1 MSFANL
7 KNQSQTGFAALAKEL
22 EKIANPES
30 SSGGADDRLWKPT
43 LDKSGNGF
51 AVIRFLPAPEGEDL
65 PWAKVWSHAF
75 QGTGGWLIDNC
86 LTTVNQKCPV
96 CEHNSQLWNSG
107 IESNKE
113 IVRKQKRKLS
123 YYANIFVLQDPAAPE
138 NEGKVFLYKFG
149 KKIFDKIM
157 EAMQPAFADET
168 PINPFD
174 FWSGADFKLKIRKV
188 DGYWNYDKSE
198 FANAGVLGNQPDEI
212 LEKIWKKEYSL
223 NEFSDP
229 TNFKS
234 YDELKSRLNV
244 VLGAPAPRI
253 DRETEE
259 SEDDWNDSRP
269 VSAYSFT
276 ETREPV
282 REQVKQPAFSASSFS
297 KDEED
302 DDLSF
307 FARLA
312 QED

>member
-1 MSFANL
+1 MSFAAL

-22 EKIANPES
+22 EKIANPEG

-123 YYANIFVLQDPAAPE
+123 YYANIFVLQDPANPE

-198 FANAGVLGNQPDEI
+198 FANAGVLGNQSDEV
-212 LEKIWKKEYSL
+212 LEKIWKKQYSL

-229 TNFKS
+229 TNFKT
-234 YDELKSRLNV
+234 YEELKSRLNT
-244 VLGAPAPRI
+244 VLGAPAPRV
-253 DRETEE
+253 DYETEE

-269 VSAYSFT
+269 VSAYQSQP
-276 ETREPV
+276 PV

>member
-1 MSFANL
+1 MSFAAL
-7 KNQSQTGFAALAKEL
+7 KNQSQSNFATLAKEL
-22 EKIANPES
+22 EKISNPES

-51 AVIRFLPAPEGEDL
+51 AVIRFLPASEGEDL

-86 LTTVNQKCPV
+86 LTTINQKCPV

-123 YYANIFVLQDPAAPE
+123 YYANIFVLQDPANPE

-174 FWSGADFKLKIRKV
+174 FWQGADFKLKIRKV

-198 FANAGVLGNQPDEI
+198 FANPGTLGNQPDEI
-212 LEKIWKKEYSL
+212 LEKIWKKQYSL
-223 NEFSDP
+223 TEFSDP
-229 TNFKS
+229 TTFKS
-234 YDELKSRLNV
+234 YNELKARLDT
-244 VLGAPAPRI
+244 VLGAAPARV
-253 DRETEE
+253 DRETQEIEE
-259 SEDDWNDSRP
+259 DNWNDSRP
-269 VSAYSFT
+269 ISSYSPKF
-276 ETREPV
+276 EEPTP
-282 REQVKQPAFSASSFS
+282 VKQTSNFSTSYR
-297 KDEED
+297 DEED

-312 QED
+312 EED

>member
-1 MSFANL
+1 MSFAAL
-7 KNQSQTGFAALAKEL
+7 KSQSQSNFATLAKEL
-22 EKIANPES
+22 EKMSNPEG
-30 SSGGADDRLWKPT
+30 SGGADERIWKPT

-75 QGTGGWLIDNC
+75 QGTGGWLIDDC
-86 LTTVNQKCPV
+86 LTTLNQKCPV
-96 CEHNSQLWNSG
+96 CEHNSKLWNSG

-123 YYANIFVLQDPAAPE
+123 YYSNIFVIQDPANPE
-138 NEGKVFLYKFG
+138 NEGKVFLYKYG

-174 FWSGADFKLKIRKV
+174 FWQGADFKLKIRKV

-198 FANAGVLGNQPDEI
+198 FAAQGTLGNQADSV
-212 LEKIWKKEYSL
+212 LEKIWKKQYSL
-223 NEFSDP
+223 SEFTNPS
-229 TNFKS
+229 NFKS
-234 YDELKSRLNV
+234 YDELKSRLDI
-244 VLGAPAPRI
+244 VLGASAPARI
-253 DRETEE
+253 DMETEE
-259 SEDDWNDSRP
+259 AESDWSDNRP
-269 VSAYSFT
+269 ISSYSPKF
-276 ETREPV
+276 EEPTLV
-282 REQVKQPAFSASSFS
+282 AAKQPASVATSSYR
-297 KDEED
+297 DEED

-312 QED
+312 EED